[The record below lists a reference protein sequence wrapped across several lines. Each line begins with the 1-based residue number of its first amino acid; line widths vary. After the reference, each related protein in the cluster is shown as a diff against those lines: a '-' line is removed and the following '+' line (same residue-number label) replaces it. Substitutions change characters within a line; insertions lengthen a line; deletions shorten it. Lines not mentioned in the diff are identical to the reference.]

1 MVAKMKK
8 LTFLIFHKDYEH
20 FLHDL
25 RELGMVHVVENK
37 LNQTQS
43 EQLEKLYMQWKQLSE
58 AKKILEKYRDKK
70 NPLPPNPVDIEKG
83 YRLPREIEKIQADA
97 AALTQ
102 QLQISKKERDALI
115 PWGNFDPENI
125 SRLESAGYFI
135 HFFVVANRDYN
146 PEWEELYNAIVIET
160 KSSKIYFITIT
171 KEQDIPKKLNLEAV
185 KMPEVSL
192 EQLNGMIDDLNAK
205 LQENEEKLRRL
216 TADFPSLEA
225 AIAEIDSEIR
235 FTRVQVSADHVADN
249 KVMLLQGWVPESNEQ
264 DICNYLE
271 LKEVFYIIEDPQP
284 EDDVPILLQNK
295 KFARLFEP
303 LTEMYTL
310 PKYSELDLT
319 PYFAPFYMIFFGL
332 SLGDLGYGLFLFLAA
347 TVVKIIKK
355 TSLGKNLKD
364 ILTLAQVLGASA
376 FFCGLL
382 TGGFFGFNIYEV
394 NIPFV
399 AMLKE
404 KIFLDNN
411 KMFVLSLVL
420 GVVQIMFGMLLKI
433 FNRKRQ
439 FGFKYTLSTIGW
451 FVLLLSI
458 GIAVLLPT
466 YFPLFGTA
474 HTIVAL
480 TAGILIFFFNSP
492 GKNPLFNLGLG
503 LWDTYNMA
511 TGLLGDV
518 LSYVRLFALGLSGGI
533 LASVFNSLAV
543 GISPDNNVV
552 IGAIVTVLI
561 FVVGHGI
568 TIFMNTLGAIVH
580 PMRLTFVEF
589 YKNAEFTGG
598 GKKYNPFKK

>member
-1 MVAKMKK
+1 MKK

-160 KSSKIYFITIT
+160 KSSKTYFITIT
-171 KEQDIPKKLNLEAV
+171 KDRDIPKKLNLEAV

-216 TADFPSLEA
+216 TADLPSLEA

>member
-83 YRLPREIEKIQADA
+83 YRLPREIEKIQANA

-160 KSSKIYFITIT
+160 KSSKTYFITIT
-171 KEQDIPKKLNLEAV
+171 KDRDIPKKLNLEAV

-216 TADFPSLEA
+216 TADLPSLEA

-332 SLGDLGYGLFLFLAA
+332 SLGDLGYGLFLFLVA

-382 TGGFFGFNIYEV
+382 TGGFFGFNIYEI

-420 GVVQIMFGMLLKI
+420 GVVQIMFGLLLKI

-439 FGFKYTLSTIGW
+439 FGFKYALSTIGW

-466 YFPLFGTA
+466 YTFKASRFGTGFPYPCTKYFYTDGGKLPRRC
-474 HTIVAL
+474 HHL
-480 TAGILIFFFNSP
+480 FFGF
-492 GKNPLFNLGLG
+492 G
-503 LWDTYNMA
+503 T
-511 TGLLGDV
+511 T
-518 LSYVRLFALGLSGGI
+518 RSG
-533 LASVFNSLAV
+533 
-543 GISPDNNVV
+543 NNKR
-552 IGAIVTVLI
+552 
-561 FVVGHGI
+561 
-568 TIFMNTLGAIVH
+568 TLIVH
-580 PMRLTFVEF
+580 
-589 YKNAEFTGG
+589 A
-598 GKKYNPFKK
+598 GK

>member
-1 MVAKMKK
+1 MKK

-160 KSSKIYFITIT
+160 KSSKTYFITIT
-171 KEQDIPKKLNLEAV
+171 KDRDIPKKLNLEAV

-216 TADFPSLEA
+216 TADLPSLEA

-411 KMFVLSLVL
+411 QMFVLSLVL
-420 GVVQIMFGMLLKI
+420 GVVQIMFGLLLKI

-439 FGFKYTLSTIGW
+439 FGFKYALSTIGW

>member
-58 AKKILEKYRDKK
+58 AKKILEKYRGKK

-160 KSSKIYFITIT
+160 KSSKTYFITIT
-171 KEQDIPKKLNLEAV
+171 KDRDIPKKLNLEAV

-216 TADFPSLEA
+216 TADLPSLEA

-382 TGGFFGFNIYEV
+382 TGGFFGFNIYEI

-492 GKNPLFNLGLG
+492 GKNPLFNFGLG

>member
-1 MVAKMKK
+1 MKK

-160 KSSKIYFITIT
+160 KSSKTYFITIT
-171 KEQDIPKKLNLEAV
+171 KDRDIPKKLNLEAV

-216 TADFPSLEA
+216 TADLPSLEA

-332 SLGDLGYGLFLFLAA
+332 SLGDLGYGLFLFLVA

-382 TGGFFGFNIYEV
+382 TGGFFGFNIYEI

-439 FGFKYTLSTIGW
+439 FGFKYALSTIGW

>member
-1 MVAKMKK
+1 MKK

-160 KSSKIYFITIT
+160 KSSKTYFITIT
-171 KEQDIPKKLNLEAV
+171 KDRDIPKKLNLEAV

-216 TADFPSLEA
+216 TADLPSLEA

-332 SLGDLGYGLFLFLAA
+332 SLGDLGYGLFLFLVA

-382 TGGFFGFNIYEV
+382 TGGFFGFNIYEI

-411 KMFVLSLVL
+411 QMFVLSLVL
-420 GVVQIMFGMLLKI
+420 GVVQIMFGLLLKI

>member
-1 MVAKMKK
+1 MKK
-8 LTFLIFHKDYEH
+8 LTFLVYYKDYEQ

-25 RELGMVHVVENK
+25 RELGVVHVVENK
-37 LNQTQS
+37 LNQAQS
-43 EQLEKLYMQWKQLSE
+43 DQLERLYAQWKQLTE
-58 AKKILEKYRDKK
+58 AKKLLEKYRDKK
-70 NPLPPNPVDIEKG
+70 NPLPENPVAIEKG
-83 YRLPREIEKIQADA
+83 YRLPQEIEKIQAEMT
-97 AALTQ
+97 ALTQ
-102 QLQISKKERDALI
+102 QLQLSKKEREALI
-115 PWGNFDPENI
+115 PWGNFDPGNI
-125 SRLESAGYFI
+125 SRLEEAGYYVR
-135 HFFVVANRDYN
+135 FFVVPNRDYH
-146 PEWEELYNAIVIET
+146 PEWEDLYNAVVIDNRN
-160 KSSKIYFITIT
+160 SKTYFITIT
-171 KEQDIPKKLNLEAV
+171 KEENIEQQLNLEAV
-185 KMPEVSL
+185 KMPGVSL
-192 EQLNGMIDDLNAK
+192 GELNRIIDELNAK
-205 LQENEEKLRRL
+205 LQDNKEKLIRL
-216 TADFPSLEA
+216 TADLPSLNVALKEL
-225 AIAEIDSEIR
+225 DSEIR
-235 FTRVQVSADHVADN
+235 FTRVQISANPVADN
-249 KVMLLQGWVPESNEQ
+249 KIMLLQGWVPEPNEQ
-264 DICNYLE
+264 DIRTYMDAKNVYY
-271 LKEVFYIIEDPQP
+271 VIEDPQP
-284 EDDVPILLQNK
+284 EDDVPIQLNNK

-332 SLGDLGYGLFLFLAA
+332 SLGDLGYGLFLFLVA

-355 TSLGKNLKD
+355 TSPGKNLKD
-364 ILTLAQVLGASA
+364 ILTLVQVLGASA

-382 TGGFFGFNIYEV
+382 TGGFFGFDIYEV
-394 NIPFV
+394 NIPFI

-411 KMFVLSLVL
+411 QMFALSLVL

-439 FGFKYTLSTIGW
+439 FGFKYALSTIGW

-458 GIAVLLPT
+458 GIAVLLPS
-466 YFPLFGTA
+466 YFPLFGIA

-480 TAGILIFFFNSP
+480 AAGILIFFFNSP
-492 GKNPLFNLGLG
+492 GKNPLFNFGLG
-503 LWDTYNMA
+503 LWDTYNMV

-518 LSYVRLFALGLSGGI
+518 LSYIRLFALGLSGGI

>member
-58 AKKILEKYRDKK
+58 AKKILEKYRGKK

-160 KSSKIYFITIT
+160 KSSKTYFITIT
-171 KEQDIPKKLNLEAV
+171 KDRDIPKKLNLEAV

-216 TADFPSLEA
+216 TADLPSLEA

-411 KMFVLSLVL
+411 QMFVLSLVL
-420 GVVQIMFGMLLKI
+420 GVVQIMFGLLLKI

-439 FGFKYTLSTIGW
+439 FGFKYALSTIGW

>member
-1 MVAKMKK
+1 MKK

-83 YRLPREIEKIQADA
+83 YRLPREIEKIQANA

-216 TADFPSLEA
+216 TADLPSLEA

>member
-58 AKKILEKYRDKK
+58 AKKILEKYRGKK

-83 YRLPREIEKIQADA
+83 YRLPREIEKIQAEMTT
-97 AALTQ
+97 LTQ

-160 KSSKIYFITIT
+160 KSSKTYFITIT
-171 KEQDIPKKLNLEAV
+171 KDRDIPKKLNLEAV

-216 TADFPSLEA
+216 TADLPSLEA

-411 KMFVLSLVL
+411 QMFVLSLVL
-420 GVVQIMFGMLLKI
+420 GVVQIMFGLLLKI

-439 FGFKYTLSTIGW
+439 FGFKYALSTIGW

-492 GKNPLFNLGLG
+492 GKNPLFNFGLG

>member
-1 MVAKMKK
+1 MKK

-160 KSSKIYFITIT
+160 KSSKTYFITIT
-171 KEQDIPKKLNLEAV
+171 KDRDIPKKLNLEAV

-216 TADFPSLEA
+216 TADLPSLEA

-411 KMFVLSLVL
+411 QMFVLSLVL

>member
-83 YRLPREIEKIQADA
+83 YRLPREIEKIQANA

>member
-83 YRLPREIEKIQADA
+83 YRLPREIEKIQANA

-160 KSSKIYFITIT
+160 KSSKTYFITIT
-171 KEQDIPKKLNLEAV
+171 KDRDIPKKLNLEAV

-216 TADFPSLEA
+216 TADLPSLEA

-439 FGFKYTLSTIGW
+439 FGFKYALSTIGW

-492 GKNPLFNLGLG
+492 GKNPLFNFGLG

>member
-1 MVAKMKK
+1 MKK

-160 KSSKIYFITIT
+160 KSSKTYFITIT
-171 KEQDIPKKLNLEAV
+171 KDRDIPKKLNLEAV

-411 KMFVLSLVL
+411 QMFVLSLVL

>member
-1 MVAKMKK
+1 MKK

-83 YRLPREIEKIQADA
+83 YRLPREIEKIQANA

>member
-160 KSSKIYFITIT
+160 KSSKTYFITIT
-171 KEQDIPKKLNLEAV
+171 KDRDIPKKLNLEAV

-216 TADFPSLEA
+216 TADLPSLEA

-284 EDDVPILLQNK
+284 EDDVPIQFANNK
-295 KFARLFEP
+295 FVKLFEP
-303 LTEMYTL
+303 ITEMYML
-310 PKYSELDLT
+310 PKYNELDLT
-319 PYFAPFYMIFFGL
+319 PFFAPFYMIFFGL
-332 SLGDLGYGLFLFLAA
+332 SLGDIGYGLFLFLAA
-347 TVVKIIKK
+347 TIVKVVKKK
-355 TSLGKNLKD
+355 SLGMTLKNVLS
-364 ILTLAQVLGASA
+364 LVQVLGASTVV
-376 FFCGLL
+376 CGLL

-394 NIPFV
+394 NIPFFQNMKNHV
-399 AMLKE
+399 Y
-404 KIFLDNN
+404 FDNN
-411 KMFVLSLVL
+411 QMFELSLIL
-420 GVVQIMFGMLLKI
+420 GVVQIMFGMFLKI
-433 FNRKRQ
+433 INRTKQ
-439 FGFKYTLSTIGW
+439 FGFKHALATVGW
-451 FVLLLSI
+451 FIFLLS
-458 GIAVLLPT
+458 
-466 YFPLFGTA
+466 F
-474 HTIVAL
+474 IVAYL
-480 TAGILIFFFNSP
+480 FPVALPMLGTVHQIILLGSAILFLFFNSP
-492 GKNPLFNLGLG
+492 GKNLFLNFGLG
-503 LWDTYNMA
+503 LYDIYNMA

-533 LASVFNSLAV
+533 LASVFNSLAT
-543 GISPDNNVV
+543 GMSPKDSIIGPLVTIVIFV
-552 IGAIVTVLI
+552 IGHAIN
-561 FVVGHGI
+561 
-568 TIFMNTLGAIVH
+568 IFMDTLGAVVH

-598 GKKYNPFKK
+598 GKKYNPFRK

>member
-58 AKKILEKYRDKK
+58 AKKILEKYRGKK

-160 KSSKIYFITIT
+160 KSSKTYFITIT
-171 KEQDIPKKLNLEAV
+171 KDRDIPKKLNLEAV

-216 TADFPSLEA
+216 TADLPSLEA

-332 SLGDLGYGLFLFLAA
+332 SLGDLGYGLFLFLVA

-382 TGGFFGFNIYEV
+382 TGGFFGFNIYEI

-439 FGFKYTLSTIGW
+439 FGFKYALSTIGW

>member
-1 MVAKMKK
+1 MKK
-8 LTFLIFHKDYEH
+8 LTFLVYYKEYEQ
-20 FLHDL
+20 FLHEL
-25 RELGMVHVVENK
+25 RELGVVHVVENK
-37 LNQTQS
+37 LNQAQS
-43 EQLEKLYMQWKQLSE
+43 DQLESLYTQWKQLTE

-70 NPLPPNPVDIEKG
+70 NPLPENPATIDKG
-83 YRLPREIEKIQADA
+83 YRLPQEIEKIQAEMTT
-97 AALTQ
+97 LMQ
-102 QLQISKKERDALI
+102 QLQISKKEREALI

-125 SRLESAGYFI
+125 LRLEKAGYYVW
-135 HFFVVANRDYN
+135 FFVVPNRDYN
-146 PEWEELYNAIVIET
+146 PEWEDLYNAVVIDNRN
-160 KSSKIYFITIT
+160 SKTYFITIT
-171 KEQDIPKKLNLEAV
+171 KEENIEQQLNLEAV
-185 KMPEVSL
+185 KMPGVSL
-192 EQLNGMIDDLNAK
+192 GELNRIIDELNAK
-205 LQENEEKLRRL
+205 LQDNKEKLIRL
-216 TADFPSLEA
+216 TADLPSLNVALKEL
-225 AIAEIDSEIR
+225 DSEIR
-235 FTRVQVSADHVADN
+235 FTRVQISANPVADN
-249 KVMLLQGWVPESNEQ
+249 KIMLLQGWVPEPNEQ
-264 DICNYLE
+264 DIRTYMDAKNVYY
-271 LKEVFYIIEDPQP
+271 VIEDPQP
-284 EDDVPILLQNK
+284 EDDVPIQLNNK

-332 SLGDLGYGLFLFLAA
+332 SLGDLGYGLFLFLVA

-355 TSLGKNLKD
+355 TSPGKNLKD
-364 ILTLAQVLGASA
+364 ILTLVQVLGASA

-382 TGGFFGFNIYEV
+382 TGGFFGFDIYEV
-394 NIPFV
+394 NIPFI

-411 KMFVLSLVL
+411 QMFALSLVL

-439 FGFKYTLSTIGW
+439 FGFKYALSTIGW

-466 YFPLFGTA
+466 YFPLFGIA

-480 TAGILIFFFNSP
+480 AAGILIFFFNSP
-492 GKNPLFNLGLG
+492 GKNPLFNFGLG
-503 LWDTYNMA
+503 LWDTYNMV

-518 LSYVRLFALGLSGGI
+518 LSYIRLFALGLSGGI